1 MDLFLFDV
9 DGTLAESIQQIP
21 KSLIDVLKKLS
32 ETNTLCIVSGGTYQ
46 KLITQIGK
54 ENENIFEYIFAE
66 NGSTVY
72 QKGELLYIKNIKDEF
87 TEYEIQDIVNTILD
101 YIIKLKVPYKRGKF
115 IDFRT
120 SMLYISPTGSNV
132 SYDERQIFAKYDE
145 EHNVRKDMITYLRT
159 SLCSKYDLDIKL
171 GGQIGLALHPI
182 GWDKSLAL
190 EHLNLSE
197 YENTYFFGDRCKKNG
212 GNDYPLFSH
221 SLIQG
226 FEVTCPR
233 HTFNIMQSFL

>member
-72 QKGELLYIKNIKDEF
+72 Q
-87 TEYEIQDIVNTILD
+87 
-101 YIIKLKVPYKRGKF
+101 
-115 IDFRT
+115 
-120 SMLYISPTGSNV
+120 M
-132 SYDERQIFAKYDE
+132 
-145 EHNVRKDMITYLRT
+145 
-159 SLCSKYDLDIKL
+159 
-171 GGQIGLALHPI
+171 
-182 GWDKSLAL
+182 
-190 EHLNLSE
+190 
-197 YENTYFFGDRCKKNG
+197 
-212 GNDYPLFSH
+212 
-221 SLIQG
+221 
-226 FEVTCPR
+226 
-233 HTFNIMQSFL
+233 